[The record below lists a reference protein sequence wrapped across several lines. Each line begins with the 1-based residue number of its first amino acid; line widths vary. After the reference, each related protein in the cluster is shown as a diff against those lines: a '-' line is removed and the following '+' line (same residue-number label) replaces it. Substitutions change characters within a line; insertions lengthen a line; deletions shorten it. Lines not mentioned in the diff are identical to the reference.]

1 MSFGQQLELTAG
13 EGFRE
18 ESLPGFLRWWAWSGR
33 GLHALDA
40 TLMFPHP
47 LPLPATACCVFGGSD
62 RAGEGRSF
70 GGALNLGSARWA
82 PSPGSG
88 SRPFQGCSPA
98 RGYRDEMWFIARGF
112 KPHMTQPERYA
123 VARRQS
129 LKGISTLARG
139 CHLWWL
145 PRVHAPTAIQS

>member
-1 MSFGQQLELTAG
+1 MRNPS
-13 EGFRE
+13 
-18 ESLPGFLRWWAWSGR
+18 PVFLRSWAWSCR
-33 GLHALDA
+33 GPHALDA
-40 TLMFPHP
+40 NLMFPHP
-47 LPLPATACCVFGGSD
+47 LPLPRDGVLCVWRSGS
-62 RAGEGRSF
+62 RGREGRSF
-70 GGALNLGSARWA
+70 VGARDLGSARWV